1 MSSVIIN
8 TSKLQQL
15 LYTGDIGPTPFH
27 EPGTRSIKFILA
39 EVINLMI
46 WSQGSKTVAIDTS
59 LLATAASLGE
69 GVISDYDEGEES
81 GDELIWLIGPKRSLL
96 RKSRVLR
103 TMSSVPRL
111 TRTSFSAVGA
121 ALTKEAL
128 TRAATAT
135 AKRREV
141 NI

>member
-1 MSSVIIN
+1 M
-8 TSKLQQL
+8 
-15 LYTGDIGPTPFH
+15 
-27 EPGTRSIKFILA
+27 
-39 EVINLMI
+39 
-46 WSQGSKTVAIDTS
+46 
-59 LLATAASLGE
+59 
-69 GVISDYDEGEES
+69 SDYDEGEES
-81 GDELIWLIGPKRSLL
+81 GDELIWLIGPKRSML

-103 TMSSVPRL
+103 TMSSVARL

-135 AKRREV
+135 AKRREM